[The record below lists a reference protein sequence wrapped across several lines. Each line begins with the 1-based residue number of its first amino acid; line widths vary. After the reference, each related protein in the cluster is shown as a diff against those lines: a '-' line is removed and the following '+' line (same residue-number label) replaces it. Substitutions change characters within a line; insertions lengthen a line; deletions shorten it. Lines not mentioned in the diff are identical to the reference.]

1 MVVVGFWGGTS
12 TFSVDSEVFKVILV
26 KFVILSDISIL
37 DVGVVMFTIVP
48 ITVTVRIMKMQ
59 REQASALSRILHS
72 SKSCLMCV
80 SLRW

>member
-48 ITVTVRIMKMQ
+48 ITITVRIMKMQ
-59 REQASALSRILHS
+59 REQVSGLSRILHS
-72 SKSCLMCV
+72 SKGSVMCV
-80 SLRW
+80 SLWW